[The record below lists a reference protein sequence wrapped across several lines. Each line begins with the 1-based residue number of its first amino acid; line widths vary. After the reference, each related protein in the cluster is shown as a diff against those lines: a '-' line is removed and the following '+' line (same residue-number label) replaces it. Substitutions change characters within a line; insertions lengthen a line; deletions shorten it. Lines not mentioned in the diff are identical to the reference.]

1 MINPTLYPATQ
12 HHNTSEFS
20 LYVLAHC
27 IRRPSLFHRL
37 GGLITEDDFPDANHR
52 IVWRETCRCHTEFD
66 QLADREYLTL
76 KLYLSPLLPAMG
88 RRGISELLDQVFAL
102 PLTTDEKF
110 LPQISSWLELFR
122 RERYLQSLSLSTP
135 TTVIIDDLH
144 NIRSNINLLG
154 EKTFLDPFAQLTGLM
169 RMDVV
174 PLGISGFDRRII
186 CGGVPKK
193 RAVLLLSG
201 TSGGKTTFLTNIAV
215 NAARLRLN
223 SLFFTLE
230 DPEEELATRFYACA
244 TQIPHRRLLFS
255 DNRTAED
262 TDKIRKLQKDFV
274 HFIHIYDA
282 EKNVEHA
289 GGTYTGFSVDNMEQV
304 IEDFVRSG
312 RKLDLILV
320 DYFNLISGDA
330 TLSDSER
337 AKDITSSLKRLA
349 RKYNSVIVVT
359 AQTNR
364 SGLLKSVVGIE
375 DMAGFFSA
383 SWGFDYVMGF
393 GEAEEE
399 RLQREAMVNFD
410 HHLPETPKK
419 LLVNIAKGK
428 MMAKQKFH
436 VLADFAYMTIKDL
449 EHESPESY

>member
-1 MINPTLYPATQ
+1 MRSAGLFRRLAPLVSENDFFDQTQ
-12 HHNTSEFS
+12 QT
-20 LYVLAHC
+20 
-27 IRRPSLFHRL
+27 
-37 GGLITEDDFPDANHR
+37 
-52 IVWRETCRCHTEFD
+52 VWRETCRCHTEFD
-66 QLADREYLTL
+66 ELPNREYLSL
-76 KLYLSPLLPAMG
+76 KLYLSHLMPTIG
-88 RRGISELLDQVFAL
+88 QKGIADLLDRLYAL
-102 PLTTDEKF
+102 PLANEDKF
-110 LPQISSWLELFR
+110 LPQIGAWLEHTR
-122 RERYLQSLSLSTP
+122 RERYLKAVSLSTP
-135 TTVIIDDLH
+135 TSVIIDDL
-144 NIRSNINLLG
+144 NQIRSSVNILG
-154 EKTFLDPFAQLTGLM
+154 EKSFLDPFASLTGLM

-244 TQIPHRRLLFS
+244 TQIPHRRLLFF
-255 DNRTAED
+255 DNRSDED
-262 TDKIRKLQKDFV
+262 TNKLKALQKEFS

-282 EKNVEHA
+282 EKNVEQA
-289 GGTYTGFSVDNMEQV
+289 GRTYTGFSVDDMEMV
-304 IEDFVRSG
+304 IEDFIRSG
-312 RKLDLILV
+312 RRLDLILV
-320 DYFNLISGDA
+320 DYFNLIAGDS
-330 TLSDSER
+330 TLSDSDR
-337 AKDITSSLKRLA
+337 AKDITSNLKRLA

-364 SGLLKSVVGIE
+364 SGLVKSVVGIE

-399 RLQREAMVNFD
+399 RLQREAMVNYD
-410 HHLPETPKK
+410 LHLPEAPKK

-449 EHESPESY
+449 ELEKAEVY